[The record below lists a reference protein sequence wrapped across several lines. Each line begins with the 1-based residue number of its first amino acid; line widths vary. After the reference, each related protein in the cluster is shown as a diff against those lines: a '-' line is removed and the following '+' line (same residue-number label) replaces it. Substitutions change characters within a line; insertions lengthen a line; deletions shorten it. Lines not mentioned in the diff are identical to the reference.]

1 MRGGNPRHHVGFH
14 IDRGCT
20 GRSVKLA
27 FLGRLGDRRIDA
39 DDWSVDGACDHAEEL
54 ARPHRIRRADGFRF
68 ANSGSDYPIASAQ
81 VGGEAA
87 GNAEA
92 DHAAVTLPD
101 GAVGDRRQLASGRA
115 ADDQD
120 AGTRGDASLEVQT
133 HECNDEATRV
143 FDSSLGK
150 PTRVVTLI
158 HQSIYES
165 TAGEIQLGCH

>member
-1 MRGGNPRHHVGFH
+1 
-14 IDRGCT
+14 
-20 GRSVKLA
+20 
-27 FLGRLGDRRIDA
+27 
-39 DDWSVDGACDHAEEL
+39 
-54 ARPHRIRRADGFRF
+54 
-68 ANSGSDYPIASAQ
+68 

-101 GAVGDRRQLASGRA
+101 GAVGNRRQLASGRA